1 MICSFPYIA
10 VVEVDFSF
18 CNFVTILEVEVLYA
32 SSKFLVMES
41 IQYFLSSPYIVVVV
55 VGLSF
60 LEIEFL
66 RNSGEILR
74 MDFESSYGNK

>member
-1 MICSFPYIA
+1 M
-10 VVEVDFSF
+10 VEVGFSF
-18 CNFVTILEVEVLYA
+18 CNSIMILKADVLNA
-32 SSKFLVMES
+32 SSKVLVMES

-60 LEIEFL
+60 LEIEVL

-74 MDFESSYGNK
+74 MDFES